1 MSAALRACYALCGE
15 REPSRGALRRRAPYQ
30 GWPPGQGAQRG
41 IGASE
46 GASRRVGRQ
55 RHGARA
61 ARLAL
66 APAKPAPLRICSVPL
81 AANASLLNVH
91 NTL

>member
-1 MSAALRACYALCGE
+1 MSAALRAFYAPCGE
-15 REPSRGALRRRAPYQ
+15 REASRGALRRRAPYQ

-81 AANASLLNVH
+81 AADAPHPNVH
-91 NTL
+91 NAL